1 MESDFLHFDKRF
13 HFRNKFLTDRY
24 IDVVDDIEMSYTVL
38 GQDLLLADFP
48 EYFWSCEQIFLKIRF
63 ERDEIEILQYSSIC
77 HFVNSHATYSETH
90 DVDYW
95 LQVWRL
101 AEFS

>member
-1 MESDFLHFDKRF
+1 MESDFLHFEKRF

-48 EYFWSCEQIFLKIRF
+48 EYF
-63 ERDEIEILQYSSIC
+63 
-77 HFVNSHATYSETH
+77 
-90 DVDYW
+90 
-95 LQVWRL
+95 
-101 AEFS
+101 